1 MNEHQENLLKEEYF
15 FLQQAYEDF
24 DRRAL
29 LIKGWAVTLALG
41 GIAIAFQEK
50 SLQILILSGL
60 VALLFWVLE
69 AMWKLFQYCNS
80 PRIQEIESYFRGEID
95 SLVPLQAYSTW
106 FETFQ
111 NTESWS
117 HEIVRNMFLGPV
129 VIPYAPAVV
138 VVMVLTITHIFGNG
152 VF

>member
-29 LIKGWAVTLALG
+29 LIKGWSVTLSLG
-41 GIAIAFQEK
+41 GIAIAFQEG
-50 SLQILILSGL
+50 SIQILILSGL

-80 PRIQEIESYFRGEID
+80 VRIREIESYFRGDIEY
-95 SLVPLQAYSTW
+95 LTPLQAYSTW
-106 FETFQ
+106 FKTFQ
-111 NTESWS
+111 ESKSWGY
-117 HEIVRNMFLGPV
+117 EISQNMLLGPV
-129 VIPYAPAVV
+129 VIPHAPAVV
-138 VVMVLTITHIFGNG
+138 VVLSLTVIHIVSNG

>member
-1 MNEHQENLLKEEYF
+1 MNEHHENLLKEEYF

-29 LIKGWAVTLALG
+29 LIKGWSVTLSLG

-50 SLQILILSGL
+50 SIQILLLSGL

-69 AMWKLFQYCNS
+69 AMWKLFQYCNGT
-80 PRIQEIESYFRGEID
+80 RIQEIESYFRGEIET
-95 SLVPLQAYSTW
+95 LTPLQAYSTW
-106 FETFQ
+106 FETFR
-111 NTESWS
+111 NSKSWS
-117 HEIVRNMFLGPV
+117 HEIASNMLLGPV
-129 VIPYAPAVV
+129 VIPHAPAIIVV
-138 VVMVLTITHIFGNG
+138 LILVITHISGNC